1 MSLFTY
7 EAVDRRGRT
16 LKGEMDADSER
27 AVRSQLK
34 SSGLPARR
42 VEAARRGHTAGGEGS
57 LRKLDEAQTIT
68 FMQQLATLLA
78 AGMPMVEALDS
89 IADSMETKRGRQLV
103 TALRQQVLEGNALA
117 GAMRHLGFD
126 EVVCNMVAAG
136 EETGQLD
143 AVSSRLAQVLE
154 HAREL
159 RQEVL
164 SAVLYPLIVSGF
176 GLLVMVFLLTVVVP
190 QIAGVF
196 DRAGGNLPAL
206 TTAIIYVSNLL
217 REHGIWL
224 LGGVLLLGAAYRFAM
239 RMPHIRYRRDL
250 LLLGLPAIG
259 GLLRKMETARYARTL
274 GMLLGGGVPV
284 LSALHIAS
292 QSLLLEPVREAAVA
306 ARESMREGESLAERL
321 RLSGYIPPLA
331 VRLISVGEQSGQLDA
346 MLLRVADN
354 FDADTSRNL
363 KRLVT
368 MLEPV
373 LVMLMAVMVGTLA
386 MAILLPIMEMNEL
399 VHR

>member
-16 LKGEMDADSER
+16 RKGEMDADSER

-34 SSGLPARR
+34 SSGLTARR
-42 VEAARRGHTAGGEGS
+42 VEAARRGHTGGGEGS

-68 FMQQLATLLA
+68 FMQQLATLLS

-89 IADSMETKRGRQLV
+89 IADSMETRRGRQLV
-103 TALRQQVLEGNALA
+103 AALRQQVLEGNALA

-126 EVVCNMVAAG
+126 EVACNMVAAG

-159 RQEVL
+159 RQEVV
-164 SAVLYPLIVSGF
+164 SAILYPLIVSGF

-196 DRAGGNLPAL
+196 ARAGGNLPWL
-206 TTAIIYVSNLL
+206 TTTIIYVSNIL
-217 REHGIWL
+217 REHGFWL
-224 LGGVLLLGAAYRFAM
+224 FGGVVLFVIAYRFAL
-239 RMPHIRYRRDL
+239 RLPHIRYRRDV

-331 VRLISVGEQSGQLDA
+331 IRLIAVGEQSGQLDT

>member
-34 SSGLPARR
+34 SSGLTARR

>member
-1 MSLFTY
+1 MSLFVY

-16 LKGEMDADSER
+16 QKGEIEADSER
-27 AVRSQLK
+27 AVRSHLK
-34 SSGLPARR
+34 SSGLMARTIEPARR
-42 VEAARRGHTAGGEGS
+42 THAGSGES
-57 LRKLDEAQTIT
+57 NLRKLDDTQTIT
-68 FMQQLATLLA
+68 FMQQLATLLS
-78 AGMPMVEALDS
+78 AGMPMAEALES
-89 IADSMETKRGRQLV
+89 IAESMETKRGRQLV
-103 TALRQQVLEGNALA
+103 SALRQQVLEGNALA
-117 GAMRHLGFD
+117 AAMRHLGFD
-126 EVVCNMVAAG
+126 EVACNMVAAG

-154 HAREL
+154 HGREL

-164 SAVLYPLIVSGF
+164 SAVLYPVIVSGF

-196 DRAGGNLPAL
+196 ARTGGDLPWL
-206 TTAIIYVSNLL
+206 TTTIITVSNTL
-217 REHGIWL
+217 REHGLWL
-224 LGGVLLLGAAYRFAM
+224 LGGLVLLVLGYRFAM
-239 RMPHIRYRRDL
+239 RLPHIRRRRDTV
-250 LLLGLPAIG
+250 LLGLPAIG

-292 QSLLLEPVREAAVA
+292 QALLLEPVREAAIA

-321 RLSGYIPPLA
+321 RLSGYIPHLA
-331 VRLISVGEQSGQLDA
+331 IRLIAVGEQSGQLDV

-354 FDADTSRNL
+354 FDAETSRSL

-368 MLEPV
+368 MLEPI

-386 MAILLPIMEMNEL
+386 LAILLPIMEMNEL

>member
-1 MSLFTY
+1 MSLFVY

-16 LKGEMDADSER
+16 KKGEIDADSER
-27 AVRSQLK
+27 AVRSQLR
-34 SSGLPARR
+34 SSGLTARR
-42 VEAARRGHTAGGEGS
+42 IQAARRSRSDSSESEH
-57 LRKLDEAQTIT
+57 RPLDEAQTIT

-78 AGMPMVEALDS
+78 AGMPMAEALDS
-89 IADSMETKRGRQLV
+89 ITESMETKRGRQLLA
-103 TALRQQVLEGNALA
+103 ALRQQVLEGNALA
-117 GAMRHLGFD
+117 SSMRQLGFD
-126 EVVCNMVAAG
+126 EVACNMVAAG

-143 AVSSRLAQVLE
+143 AVSARLAEVLE
-154 HAREL
+154 HARTL
-159 RQEVL
+159 RQEVI
-164 SAVLYPLIVSGF
+164 SAVLYPVIVSGF
-176 GLLVMVFLLTVVVP
+176 GLLVMIFLLTVVVP

-196 DRAGGNLPAL
+196 ARAGGDLPWL
-206 TTAIIYVSNLL
+206 TTAIISISNLL
-217 REHGIWL
+217 REHGGW
-224 LGGVLLLGAAYRFAM
+224 LLLGVVLIFAAYRFAM
-239 RMPHIRYRRDL
+239 RQPNIRYRRDVI
-250 LLLGLPAIG
+250 LLGLPALG

-306 ARESMREGESLAERL
+306 ARESMREGESLAEKL
-321 RLSGYIPPLA
+321 RQSRYFPPLA
-331 VRLISVGEQSGQLDA
+331 IRLIAVGEQSGKLDA

-354 FDADTSRNL
+354 FDSDTSRNL

-368 MLEPV
+368 MLEPI

-386 MAILLPIMEMNEL
+386 LAILLPIMEMNEL

>member
-1 MSLFTY
+1 MSLFVY

-16 LKGEMDADSER
+16 RKGEMEADSER

-34 SSGLPARR
+34 GSGLTARR
-42 VEAARRGHTAGGEGS
+42 VEAARSRHTGEGEGS
-57 LRKLDEAQTIT
+57 LRRLDEAQTIT

-78 AGMPMVEALDS
+78 AGMPMAEALDS
-89 IADSMETKRGRQLV
+89 IADSMETRRGRQLV
-103 TALRQQVLEGNALA
+103 AALRQQVLEGNALA
-117 GAMRHLGFD
+117 AAMRHLGFD
-126 EVVCNMVAAG
+126 EVACNMVAAG

-196 DRAGGNLPAL
+196 DRAGGHLPWL
-206 TTAIIYVSNLL
+206 TTAIIAVSSTL
-217 REHGIWL
+217 REHGLWL
-224 LGGVLLLGAAYRFAM
+224 LVGGGLLIAAYRFAM
-239 RMPHIRYRRDL
+239 RLPHIRHRRDVL
-250 LLLGLPAIG
+250 LLALPAIG

-292 QSLLLEPVREAAVA
+292 QSLLLAPVRDAAVA
-306 ARESMREGESLAERL
+306 ARESMREGESLAGRL
-321 RLSGYIPPLA
+321 KLSGYFPPLA
-331 VRLISVGEQSGQLDA
+331 IRLIGVGEQSGQLDT

-354 FDADTSRNL
+354 FDSDTSRNL

-368 MLEPV
+368 MLEPL

>member
-1 MSLFTY
+1 MSLFVY
-7 EAVDRRGRT
+7 EAVDCRGRT
-16 LKGEMDADSER
+16 RKGEMEADSER

-34 SSGLPARR
+34 GSGLTARR
-42 VEAARRGHTAGGEGS
+42 VEAARSRHTGEGEGS
-57 LRKLDEAQTIT
+57 LRRLDEAQTIT

-78 AGMPMVEALDS
+78 AGMPMAEALDS
-89 IADSMETKRGRQLV
+89 IADSMETRRGRQLV

-117 GAMRHLGFD
+117 AAMRHLGFD
-126 EVVCNMVAAG
+126 EVACNMVAAG

-154 HAREL
+154 YAREL

-176 GLLVMVFLLTVVVP
+176 GLLVMIFLLTVVVP

-196 DRAGGNLPAL
+196 DRAGGNLPWL
-206 TTAIIYVSNLL
+206 TTAIIAVSNTL
-217 REHGIWL
+217 REHGLWL
-224 LGGVLLLGAAYRFAM
+224 LVGGGLMIAAYRFAM
-239 RMPHIRYRRDL
+239 RLPHIRYRRDA
-250 LLLGLPAIG
+250 LLLGLPAVG

-321 RLSGYIPPLA
+321 KLSGYFPPLA
-331 VRLISVGEQSGQLDA
+331 IRLIGVGEQSGQLDT

-354 FDADTSRNL
+354 FDSDTSRNL

>member
-1 MSLFTY
+1 MSLFAY

-16 LKGEMDADSER
+16 KKGEIEADSER

-34 SSGLPARR
+34 SSGLMARR
-42 VEAARRGHTAGGEGS
+42 ITAARNRHAGEGEGS
-57 LRKLDEAQTIT
+57 LRKLDDAQTIT

-78 AGMPMVEALDS
+78 AGMPMVDALDS
-89 IADSMETKRGRQLV
+89 ITDSMETRRGRQLV
-103 TALRQQVLEGNALA
+103 AALRQQVLEGTALA
-117 GAMRHLGFD
+117 AAMRHLGFD
-126 EVVCNMVAAG
+126 EVACNMVAAG

-143 AVSSRLAQVLE
+143 AVSGRLAQVME
-154 HAREL
+154 YNREM

-196 DRAGGNLPAL
+196 ARAGSDLPAL
-206 TTAIIYVSNLL
+206 TTFIIAVSNTL
-217 REHGIWL
+217 REHGLWL
-224 LGGVLLLGAAYRFAM
+224 LFGLILMLAGYRFAL
-239 RMPHIRYRRDL
+239 RMPKLRVRRDQML
-250 LLLGLPAIG
+250 LDLPGIG
-259 GLLRKMETARYARTL
+259 SLLRKMETARYARTL
-274 GMLLGGGVPV
+274 GMLLSGGVPV

-292 QSLLLEPVREAAVA
+292 QSVMMLPMREATMA

-321 RLSGYIPPLA
+321 RICGYIPPLA
-331 VRLISVGEQSGQLDA
+331 IRLIAVGEQSGQLDA

-373 LVMLMAVMVGTLA
+373 LVMLMALMVGTLA
-386 MAILLPIMEMNEL
+386 LAILLPIMEMNEL
-399 VHR
+399 VHS

>member
-34 SSGLPARR
+34 SSGLTARR

-292 QSLLLEPVREAAVA
+292 QSLLLEP
-306 ARESMREGESLAERL
+306 
-321 RLSGYIPPLA
+321 
-331 VRLISVGEQSGQLDA
+331 
-346 MLLRVADN
+346 
-354 FDADTSRNL
+354 
-363 KRLVT
+363 
-368 MLEPV
+368 
-373 LVMLMAVMVGTLA
+373 
-386 MAILLPIMEMNEL
+386 
-399 VHR
+399 